1 MILVGAILFGA
12 IIAFFAPI
20 NVTGDMTNWLIVAF
34 FCVADAFLTE
44 LNIYLSHGS
53 GTHIMTR
60 ILFNFIFGYLI
71 LFLGERVGYDLYIV
85 VAIPFAIR
93 LLNNMNWLKEHVAD
107 QLGNGKNRKSSL
119 NASVYD
125 RGGDCN
131 S

>member
-12 IIAFFAPI
+12 IIAFFLPI

-44 LNIYLSHGS
+44 LNIYLSRGS
-53 GTHIMTR
+53 GTHILTR
-60 ILFNFIFGYLI
+60 ILFNFVFGYSI

-85 VAIPFAIR
+85 VVIPFAIR

-107 QLGNGKNRKSSL
+107 QFGNSQDRKPSIDASL
-119 NASVYD
+119 YD

>member
-1 MILVGAILFGA
+1 MILVGAILLGA
-12 IIAFFAPI
+12 VIAFLVPI
-20 NVTGDMTNWLIVAF
+20 NVTSELTNWVIVAF

-44 LNIYLSHGS
+44 LNIYLSRRS

-60 ILFNFIFGYLI
+60 ILFNFIFGYSI

-107 QLGNGKNRKSSL
+107 QLGNDHQRKSLFTSQF
-119 NASVYD
+119 YEQ
-125 RGGDCN
+125 GDKN
-131 S
+131 